1 MVVHAPVSMPVACG
15 MTHVEDLRGV
25 VAMPAIPAMVTIP
38 VPVHVWVLE
47 EAAALVVGIGFTF
60 LIYQY
65 GCFDLR
71 PD

>member
-1 MVVHAPVSMPVACG
+1 MVVHAPVAVTVERSMA
-15 MTHVEDLRGV
+15 HVGDWQGV
-25 VAMPAIPAMVTIP
+25 VAIPAIPAMVAIP
-38 VPVHVWVLE
+38 VPVHVWVFE
-47 EAAALVVGIGFTF
+47 EAAALVAGISFTF